1 MKNIDMFISFVERYP
16 KRQEI
21 TNYKINEAYN
31 VIVEEFGLINKVI
44 NEPIAAKLIKN
55 TAKNTV
61 ISIVDLP

>member
-21 TNYKINEAYN
+21 NNNKINEAYN

-44 NEPIAAKLIKN
+44 NDPIAAKLIKN